1 VNLRRKVALKF
12 SLKPEQKRD
21 EMRPYKLTG
30 DAKSDLK
37 RIYARGFREYG
48 EEQAERYFN
57 AFFDHFEQLAEQ
69 PFAYPA
75 VDHIRAG
82 YRRITC
88 GNESIYYRIRGGV
101 VEVMAIIGRQ
111 DVSGWL

>member
-1 VNLRRKVALKF
+1 MHSCR
-12 SLKPEQKRD
+12 
-21 EMRPYKLTG
+21 LTE

-57 AFFDHFEQLAEQ
+57 VFFDHFELLAEQ

-82 YRRITC
+82 YRRSTC

-111 DVSGWL
+111 DVSDWL

>member
-1 VNLRRKVALKF
+1 
-12 SLKPEQKRD
+12 
-21 EMRPYKLTG
+21 MRPYKLTE

-48 EEQAERYFN
+48 AEQAERYFN
-57 AFFDHFEQLAEQ
+57 AFFDHFELLAEQ

-82 YRRITC
+82 YRRSMC
-88 GNESIYYRIRGGV
+88 GKESIYYRIRGGV